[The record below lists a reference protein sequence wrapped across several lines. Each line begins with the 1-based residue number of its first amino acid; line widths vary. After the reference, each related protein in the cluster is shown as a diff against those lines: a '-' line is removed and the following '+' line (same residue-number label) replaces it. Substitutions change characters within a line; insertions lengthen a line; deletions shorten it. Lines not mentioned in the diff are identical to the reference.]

1 MKTLRQLVLITAIC
15 LTVPAAGMAQT
26 PDQAEMNIDSLTQV
40 MMALAQPGP
49 EHELLHKMIG
59 TWEERMTVWPQ
70 PGADSLV
77 SSATTTIESILGGR
91 FILTHS
97 TGTMFG
103 QPVER
108 YAIIGFD
115 RRHGEYTLVAL
126 DNGGTYWITA
136 SGPLDEQTKTMKM
149 SGEDDDPIFGF
160 TQTYDMNMRLVNDD
174 EIHSEVIFTNPEMTG
189 GAPEFKMIDV
199 VSKRTN

>member
-1 MKTLRQLVLITAIC
+1 MKTFGHLGLIIAIC
-15 LTVPAAGMAQT
+15 LTFPVVGSAQSGDQPGM
-26 PDQAEMNIDSLTQV
+26 NVDSLTQV
-40 MMALAQPGP
+40 MQELAHPGP
-49 EHELLHKMIG
+49 EHERLHKMVG
-59 TWEERMTVWPQ
+59 HWEETMTVWPQ
-70 PGADSLV
+70 PGADSVV
-77 SSATTTIESILGGR
+77 STATTTIESILGGR

-136 SGPLDEQTKTMKM
+136 SGPLDEETQTIQM

-160 TQTYDMNMRLVNDD
+160 TQTYTMHMRLVDDD

-199 VSKRTN
+199 ISKRKD